1 MNLTTLINYPT
12 SYRGRYGDIINL
24 QQQIPIGNQ
33 GDFAHVGLPYSS
45 RILLAVWD
53 MQGQVWDVINNDN
66 YDVTVDQSNIN
77 YTVPFTDFIF
87 GKKMVVFDNI
97 DPINIILPYA
107 LPAADVVGYLK
118 QGQIFTFCKRDGTGT
133 INVVGPGDSGIIIRS
148 RTGTEITNNN
158 HVYSILIEEMR
169 VEMSNVIL
177 SYRLIG

>member
-33 GDFAHVGLPYSS
+33 GDFAHIGLPYSS

-66 YDVTVDQSNIN
+66 YDVTINQDNVD
-77 YTVPFTDFIF
+77 YTVPFTEFIF

-97 DPINIILPYA
+97 DPINIILPNLLLA
-107 LPAADVVGYLK
+107 TDVVGYLK
-118 QGQIFTFCKRDGTGT
+118 QGQIFTFCKRDGTGD
-133 INVVGPGDSGIIIRS
+133 INIVGDNGATVSS
-148 RTGTEITNNN
+148 RTGLVITNNN
-158 HVYSILIEEMR
+158 HVYSILIEEMI
-169 VEMSNVIL
+169 VQLSNVIL